1 MSQRKGTLETLI
13 TWGVWAFYSGAI
25 RGLAGTHDNC
35 KPDLLKAPLLCGTSG
50 IERTEGKAFG
60 GGLNSL
66 CKMPLSPCCPQGLYS
81 RNTSRRTELGLS
93 VKVSSGCP
101 SRPETEQFFRWA
113 HVQLMPKGHQWLQ
126 TRPGYL
132 HNCKVVTNSGGN
144 ISFLIPHYNFP

>member
-1 MSQRKGTLETLI
+1 MSQRKGD
-13 TWGVWAFYSGAI
+13 TWDTDHLGHLSLLFGCRKSG
-25 RGLAGTHDNC
+25 AGTHDDC

-50 IERTEGKAFG
+50 IERTAGKVFG
-60 GGLNSL
+60 SGLNSH

-93 VKVSSGCP
+93 VKVSGGCP

-113 HVQLMPKGHQWLQ
+113 HVQLMPKGHQWLE

-132 HNCKVVTNSGGN
+132 HNCKVVTNSGGS